1 MRDTGV
7 SRSEYVWKVRLDPR
21 PGICWLL
28 RAVDTRRWFLRL
40 GNLQLGSQFQ
50 IVSIAAKRWVT
61 PALAFS
67 PNSAH
72 HHASHYSE
80 SSAFL
85 TPQFFRPNKRRFAL
99 FMSRLFLEIT
109 NTGQGRRISWSSFVP
124 RQYQAPYFR
133 AIAGTQE
140 ADYGGY
146 TEPCLLY
153 TSPS

>member
-7 SRSEYVWKVRLDPR
+7 SRSEYVWKVRRDLR

-109 NTGQGRRISWSSFVP
+109 NTGQGRRFSWSSFVP

-146 TEPCLLY
+146 TEPAGRQ
-153 TSPS
+153 